1 MKTEISFEESDRQG
15 TGLGLIGPGNG
26 RLIKAIRNT
35 IRVVENVSI
44 TSRCQDVAQNLIF
57 VISYYVYS
65 RLLIIVF
72 PNKWCLF
79 LQAVFSGKPC

>member
-44 TSRCQDVAQNLIF
+44 TSRCQDVAHNLIF
-57 VISYYVYS
+57 IISYCVYS
-65 RLLIIVF
+65 RLLIILF
-72 PNKWCLF
+72 PNK
-79 LQAVFSGKPC
+79 